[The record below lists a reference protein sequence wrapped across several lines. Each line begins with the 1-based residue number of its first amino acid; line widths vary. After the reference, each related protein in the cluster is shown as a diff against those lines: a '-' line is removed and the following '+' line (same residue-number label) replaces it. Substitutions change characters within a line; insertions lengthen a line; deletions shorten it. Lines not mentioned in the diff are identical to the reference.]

1 MGDHA
6 FAADLG
12 DSAELERL
20 VFRLEGLLR
29 VCKLLEQRGASN
41 AELAEHRQEL
51 DRVNR
56 RLAVLLRRAVVDRA
70 RRSPARPAAA

>member
-29 VCKLLEQRGASN
+29 VCKLLEERGASE
-41 AELAEHRQEL
+41 AELVEHRREL
-51 DRVNR
+51 EKVSRE
-56 RLAVLLRRAVVDRA
+56 LAALVARNGNGRA
-70 RRSPARPAAA
+70 RGLAA

>member
-6 FAADLG
+6 LAAELG
-12 DSAELERL
+12 DGAELERL

-29 VCKLLEQRGASN
+29 VCKLLEQRGASE
-41 AELAEHRQEL
+41 AELAEHRVEL

-56 RLAVLLRRAVVDRA
+56 RLAVLLRRAVLARA
-70 RRSPARPAAA
+70 RMRSAAA